1 MIAELGHFALILS
14 LFCAALQMAA
24 GWKARKDGMEA
35 WLVVARRAAVFQCAT
50 ITAAFAALIYSFV
63 VSDFSLTLVVNNSH
77 TLKPLLYKIAGT
89 WGNHEGS
96 MVLWVLILALF
107 GALSLRQAMPGA
119 MRAMLLAVQGMQGV
133 GILAFILFTSNPF
146 VRLNPAPADGMDLNP
161 LLQDPGLAFHPPLL
175 YLGYV
180 GFSIVFSF
188 ACAGLLTN
196 AINRDWAALV
206 RPWVLA
212 AWSGLSAGI
221 ALGSW
226 WAYYELGWGGFWFW
240 DPVENASLM
249 PWLCG
254 TALLHSIIITRH
266 RGALPRWSVLLALLA
281 YTFSLLGTFLVR
293 SGVLTSVHAFATDP
307 SRGLFILGLLAVFA
321 GGGFLLYAL
330 RAPDLK
336 SDAGFKPV
344 SRESALVLNNLI
356 LTAMAATILVGTL
369 YPLILSSLNAGQ
381 ISVGPP
387 FFNAT
392 ILPLAVPLIL
402 LMGVGPFLAWR
413 KADLTAVRGQ
423 LTTAALI
430 TGAIVGLIFAI
441 QTETS
446 FIVLG
451 GFALGLWAIITTLA
465 DTWAH
470 RAKLTLSGWGM
481 RLAHIGLGVAV
492 IGIVGTT
499 LWKIE
504 TAQILKPG
512 EHLTAGRWT
521 ITLESVDAG
530 FGPNYSTIM
539 AHVTARTGDTAIK
552 LSPERRYYPVGGMA
566 TTEAAIHTSL
576 RDDIYVV
583 LGQQDTMGQTGPGN
597 GWIIRATTH
606 PLVALIWGGFALI
619 AVGGVFA
626 LFGQHR
632 KDKGGS

>member
-1 MIAELGHFALILS
+1 MIAELGHFALILGF
-14 LFCAALQMAA
+14 FCAFLQTLCAWRA
-24 GWKARKDGMEA
+24 HKGKDGA
-35 WLVVARRAAVFQCAT
+35 WIDVAKRASLMQFIFIAVS
-50 ITAAFAALIYSFV
+50 FAALIYTFV
-63 VSDFSLTLVVNNSH
+63 VSDFSLSIVVNNSH

-96 MVLWVLILALF
+96 MLLWLLILAGF
-107 GALSLRQAMPGA
+107 GALSLRQTMPDS
-119 MRAMLLAVQGMQGV
+119 MRAPLLTVQGLQGI
-133 GILAFILFTSNPF
+133 GIAAFILFTSNPF
-146 VRLNPAPADGMDLNP
+146 ARLMPAPADGNDLNP

-180 GFSIVFSF
+180 GCSIVFSF

-196 AINRDWAALV
+196 SINRDWAGLV

-212 AWSGLSAGI
+212 AWAGLSAGI

-266 RGALPRWSVLLALLA
+266 RGALPRWTVLLALLA

-293 SGVLTSVHAFATDP
+293 SGVLTSVHAFAADP
-307 SRGLFILGLLAVFA
+307 SRGLFILALLAIFA
-321 GGGFLLYAL
+321 GGGFILYAL

-336 SDAGFKPV
+336 SDAGFQPI
-344 SRESALVLNNLI
+344 SRESALVFNNLI

-369 YPLILSSLNAGQ
+369 YPMILSSLNLGQ

-392 ILPLAVPLIL
+392 ILPLSVPLIL
-402 LMGVGPFLAWR
+402 LMGAGPFLAWKR
-413 KADLTAVRGQ
+413 ADIRAVGKN
-423 LTTAALI
+423 LIPAVLITAAIAGLVWAI
-430 TGAIVGLIFAI
+430 HTGAAFIAI
-441 QTETS
+441 
-446 FIVLG
+446 G
-451 GFALGLWAIITTLA
+451 GFALGVFAIIATLA

-470 RAKLTLSGWGM
+470 RTKLTLSGWGM
-481 RLAHIGLGVAV
+481 RVAHMGLGVTV

-504 TAQILKPG
+504 TAEIITPG
-512 EHLTAGRWT
+512 QSITAGRWVV
-521 ITLESVDAG
+521 TLNNVDAG

-539 AHVTARTGDTAIK
+539 AH
-552 LSPERRYYPVGGMA
+552 LSAQTNDMEKPITLTPERRYYPVGGMA
-566 TTEAAIHTSL
+566 TTEAAIHTSI
-576 RDDIYVV
+576 RDDIYLV
-583 LGQQDTMGQTGPGN
+583 LGQQDAG
-597 GWIIRATTH
+597 GWVIRATTH
-606 PLVALIWGGFALI
+606 PLVAWIWAGFGMITLGGILAF
-619 AVGGVFA
+619 
-626 LFGQHR
+626 FGQR
-632 KDKGGS
+632 KTNIAKGS